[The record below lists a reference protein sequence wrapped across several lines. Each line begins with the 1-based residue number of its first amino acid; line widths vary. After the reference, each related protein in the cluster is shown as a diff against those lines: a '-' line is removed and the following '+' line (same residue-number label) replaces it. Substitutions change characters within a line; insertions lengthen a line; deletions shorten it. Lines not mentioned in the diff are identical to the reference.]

1 MYSDNSE
8 IKPDSMWQVL
18 IARPCMR
25 NFDNFFNVQVFLMFQ
40 LCVQKLAC
48 SKAIETNYVD
58 INKGIPQGAVFKV
71 NLKHHYFYIIF
82 LIDK

>member
-1 MYSDNSE
+1 
-8 IKPDSMWQVL
+8 
-18 IARPCMR
+18 MR

-40 LCVQKLAC
+40 MCVQKLAC

-71 NLKHHYFYIIF
+71 KAPLFLHYVPY
-82 LIDK
+82 

>member
-8 IKPDSMWQVL
+8 IKADP
-18 IARPCMR
+18 MR

-40 LCVQKLAC
+40 MCVQKLAC

-71 NLKHHYFYIIF
+71 KAPLFLHYVPY
-82 LIDK
+82 